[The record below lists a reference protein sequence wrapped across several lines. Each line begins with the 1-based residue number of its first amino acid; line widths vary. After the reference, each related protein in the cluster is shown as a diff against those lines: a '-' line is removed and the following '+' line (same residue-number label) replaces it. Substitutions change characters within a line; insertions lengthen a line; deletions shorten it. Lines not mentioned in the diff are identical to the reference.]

1 MSGNYA
7 IRKQT
12 DAKLTRTYDVY
23 PFGCE
28 YDLADMSD
36 NISLFQLVC
45 FQFLIRDFD
54 ACRE

>member
-36 NISLFQLVC
+36 NISLF
-45 FQFLIRDFD
+45 
-54 ACRE
+54 